1 MHHDTAIARGL
12 DKGAARGII
21 DIGSNTVRLVI
32 FGGPA
37 RAPAVLHNEKVTA
50 RLGKGVADNG
60 RLAEKG
66 MKAALASL
74 ARYAAIL
81 RLHGVEDVQCVATAA
96 VRDATNGGEF
106 LERVA
111 ALGLSPR
118 LLSGEEEAITSAHG
132 VQSAF
137 PGAHGVVGDM
147 GGGSLE
153 LIDIEGDRCTHGSSL
168 PLGTLRLPALR
179 EGGGARFA
187 RRVKKMLRSVDWSTA
202 HDQPLYLVGGSFRA
216 LARFA
221 MVQQD
226 WPIDDPHGF
235 ELSPEEAIKLARKVM
250 EPKMAARL
258 SPAKVAP
265 VPAKAANGKTAAQK
279 LAAQKLAIQK
289 PVAKQ
294 AERITIP
301 GVSSGRLASLPDA
314 AALLAVLVRE
324 LKPQR
329 LIFSSWGLREGLLA
343 ERFDAE
349 TRAADPMLEGVAAF
363 AAGYSPTLPV
373 LAGEM
378 VRWTARALPAT
389 SEPDAPRVER
399 LRLGATMLA
408 LASLDTEPNLRTE
421 QAADWALRKR
431 WVGLTARGRAMIAL
445 AVLANSG
452 RTAVPP
458 ALLRLAPI
466 GALRDAVTWGLAT
479 RLARRIGGGAVA
491 ALAGTS
497 LRVDGAA
504 LVLAVRPDLAALC
517 NEAVEKD
524 LRVLAECLGLVPRL
538 DILPEGADLP

>member
-1 MHHDTAIARGL
+1 
-12 DKGAARGII
+12 
-21 DIGSNTVRLVI
+21 
-32 FGGPA
+32 
-37 RAPAVLHNEKVTA
+37 VTA
-50 RLGKGVADNG
+50 RLGKGVAENG
-60 RLAEKG
+60 RLSEKG

-106 LERVA
+106 LARVS

-258 SPAKVAP
+258 SPAKVVPAP
-265 VPAKAANGKTAAQK
+265 AKGVQAKAANGKVVT
-279 LAAQKLAIQK
+279 QKLAIQK

-343 ERFDAE
+343 ERFDKD

-378 VRWTARALPAT
+378 VRWTARACRRP
-389 SEPDAPRVER
+389 
-399 LRLGATMLA
+399 
-408 LASLDTEPNLRTE
+408 PNLTRRG
-421 QAADWALRKR
+421 WSGCGWGRPCWR
-431 WVGLTARGRAMIAL
+431 WPRWTPNRICGPNRLPTGRCASVG
-445 AVLANSG
+445 SG
-452 RTAVPP
+452 
-458 ALLRLAPI
+458 
-466 GALRDAVTWGLAT
+466 
-479 RLARRIGGGAVA
+479 
-491 ALAGTS
+491 
-497 LRVDGAA
+497 
-504 LVLAVRPDLAALC
+504 
-517 NEAVEKD
+517 
-524 LRVLAECLGLVPRL
+524 
-538 DILPEGADLP
+538 

>member
-1 MHHDTAIARGL
+1 
-12 DKGAARGII
+12 
-21 DIGSNTVRLVI
+21 
-32 FGGPA
+32 
-37 RAPAVLHNEKVTA
+37 
-50 RLGKGVADNG
+50 
-60 RLAEKG
+60 
-66 MKAALASL
+66 
-74 ARYAAIL
+74 
-81 RLHGVEDVQCVATAA
+81 
-96 VRDATNGGEF
+96 
-106 LERVA
+106 
-111 ALGLSPR
+111 
-118 LLSGEEEAITSAHG
+118 
-132 VQSAF
+132 
-137 PGAHGVVGDM
+137 
-147 GGGSLE
+147 
-153 LIDIEGDRCTHGSSL
+153 
-168 PLGTLRLPALR
+168 LGTLRLPALR

-258 SPAKVAP
+258 SPAKVVPAP
-265 VPAKAANGKTAAQK
+265 AKGVQAKAANGKVVT
-279 LAAQKLAIQK
+279 KLAIQK

-343 ERFDAE
+343 ERFDKD

-431 WVGLTARGRAMIAL
+431 WVGLTARG
-445 AVLANSG
+445 G
-452 RTAVPP
+452 R
-458 ALLRLAPI
+458 
-466 GALRDAVTWGLAT
+466 
-479 RLARRIGGGAVA
+479 
-491 ALAGTS
+491 
-497 LRVDGAA
+497 
-504 LVLAVRPDLAALC
+504 
-517 NEAVEKD
+517 
-524 LRVLAECLGLVPRL
+524 
-538 DILPEGADLP
+538 

>member
-1 MHHDTAIARGL
+1 MHHESSLPGAI
-12 DKGAARGII
+12 DDSPARGII

-50 RLGKGVADNG
+50 RLGKGVAETG
-60 RLAEKG
+60 RLADKG

-96 VRDATNGGEF
+96 VRDAVNGPQF
-106 LERVA
+106 LEAVA

-118 LLSGEEEAITSAHG
+118 LLSGEQEAVGSAHG

-137 PGAHGVVGDM
+137 PGAHGVVGDL

-153 LIDIEGDRCTHGSSL
+153 LIDIEGDRCTHGSTL

-187 RRVKKMLRSVDWSTA
+187 RRVKKMLRQVEWSTA

-235 ELSPEEAIKLARKVM
+235 EMSPEDAIKLARKVM

-258 SPAKVAP
+258 SPPAPKVTP
-265 VPAKAANGKTAAQK
+265 G
-279 LAAQKLAIQK
+279 K
-289 PVAKQ
+289 PVAKAAPLKGSAIKGVPVKAKPVPQ
-294 AERITIP
+294 RITIP
-301 GVSSGRLASLPDA
+301 GVSASRLASLPDA

-324 LKPQR
+324 LKPQK

-343 ERFDAE
+343 ERFDDA
-349 TRAADPMLEGVAAF
+349 TRAADPMLAGVSAF
-363 AAGYSPTLPV
+363 AAAHNGAIPK
-373 LAGEM
+373 LAREM
-378 VRWTARALPAT
+378 VRWTARVLP
-389 SEPDAPRVER
+389 SPSDPDAPRVER
-399 LRLGATMLA
+399 LRLGATMLS
-408 LASLDTEPNLRTE
+408 LVSLDTEPNLRIE
-421 QAADWALRKR
+421 EGASWALRKR

-445 AVLANSG
+445 AVAANSG

-458 ALLRLAPI
+458 DLLRLAPI
-466 GALRDAVTWGLAT
+466 GALRDAVVWGLAT

-497 LRVDGAA
+497 LRVEGSG
-504 LVLAVRPDLAALC
+504 LVLSVQSDLAALC
-517 NEAVEKD
+517 SEMVEKD
-524 LRVLAECLGLVPRL
+524 LRVLAECLGLVPRVA
-538 DILPEGADLP
+538 ILPVGAALP